1 MRAVRL
7 VSETKP
13 PETWRKSCYVC
24 IITLSPPHFYLNP
37 PLTGMKED
45 DPDGAITEFK
55 SVVESE
61 GAEKGDWGFKA
72 LKQQTK
78 INFHRGK
85 HSEALETYKEL
96 LSYTKSAV
104 TRNYSEKTINN
115 ILDYV
120 SIGKGVPLAVMESF
134 YSVTKQTLEESK
146 NERLSVKTDLK
157 LARLWLDRS
166 EWNRL
171 NKIINDLR
179 ESCTTDDGI
188 DDQSKGT
195 TLLEIY
201 ALEIQ
206 MYGQLANM
214 KKLKETYNSA
224 DNVKNAIPH
233 PRITGII
240 RECGGKM
247 FMSESELSGS
257 FSFLFQCSG

>member
-1 MRAVRL
+1 M
-7 VSETKP
+7 
-13 PETWRKSCYVC
+13 
-24 IITLSPPHFYLNP
+24 I
-37 PLTGMKED
+37 D
-45 DPDGAITEFK
+45 Q
-55 SVVESE
+55 E
-61 GAEKGDWGFKA
+61 GTEKGDWGFKA

-85 HSEALETYKEL
+85 HSEALKTYTEL

-120 SIGKGVPLAVMESF
+120 SIGQGVPLSTMESF
-134 YSVTKQTLEESK
+134 YSVTKKTLEESK

-157 LARLWLDRS
+157 LARLWLERN

-171 NKIINDLR
+171 NKSLLSLR
-179 ESCTTDDGI
+179 DYCTDDEGV

-206 MYGQLANM
+206 MYGQLNNL

-247 FMSESELSGS
+247 FMSESE
-257 FSFLFQCSG
+257 